1 MKSCGEGWA
10 PQQPTRLPAFL
21 VCRALFL
28 AWLHEPASDP
38 PQVGYDP
45 AKRGR
50 CREQQRRNIGGG

>member
-38 PQVGYDP
+38 PEVGYDP
-45 AKRGR
+45 AKRG
-50 CREQQRRNIGGG
+50 